1 MKIKPIIIVS
11 GEPYGVFLEIFF
23 KTLNNKKIKTYKT
36 PIIIIASYDLLL
48 KQMQKLKYSFKIKL
62 IDDIFF
68 NLNKL
73 NNKNINLINVNFDCN
88 KTFDKISSKSNH
100 YIAQCFNL
108 GLKLMKENKG
118 CALINGPISKK
129 HFLKK
134 KFPGVTEYLAS
145 KTGHKGEEVMLIYN
159 DNLSV
164 SPITTHLPL
173 KIIFKKITIKKIVKQ
188 VITINKF
195 YKKFLN
201 KTPKIAITGLNPHC
215 ESIKDKNEEKKIIN
229 PAIKLLFKKKIK
241 TFGPFAADTL
251 FIKKNVKKFDVIIGM
266 YHDQVLTPI
275 KTLYEFKAI
284 NITLGLPFIRISPDH
299 GPNNQM
305 LGQNK
310 SDPTS
315 LQEALKF
322 INKTRVS

>member
-36 PIIIIASYDLLL
+36 PILIIASYDLLL
-48 KQMQKLKYSFKIKL
+48 KQMKKLKYSFKIKL
-62 IDDIFF
+62 IDDKFF

-73 NNKNINLINVNFDCN
+73 NNKNINLINVNFNCN

-108 GLKLMKENKG
+108 GLKLMKEHKG
-118 CALINGPISKK
+118 CALINGPVSKK

-134 KFPGVTEYLAS
+134 KFPGITEYLAS
-145 KTGHKGEEVMLIYN
+145 KTGHTGKEVMLIYN
-159 DNLSV
+159 NNLSV
-164 SPITTHLPL
+164 SPLTTHLPL
-173 KIIFKKITIKKIVKQ
+173 KNIFKKITIKRIIKQ
-188 VITINKF
+188 AITINKF

-201 KTPKIAITGLNPHC
+201 KIPKIAITGLNPHC

-229 PAIKLLFKKKIK
+229 PAIKLLSKRKIK
-241 TFGPFAADTL
+241 VFGRFAADTL
-251 FIKKNVKKFDVIIGM
+251 FIEKNVKKFDVIIGM

-322 INKTRVS
+322 VNKIRVN

>member
-11 GEPYGVFLEIFF
+11 GEPYSIFLEIFF
-23 KTLNNKKIKTYKT
+23 KTLKNKNYKT
-36 PIIIIASYDLLL
+36 PILIIASYNLIL
-48 KQMQKLKYSFKIKL
+48 KQMKKLKYSFKINL
-62 IDDIFF
+62 INDKFL
-68 NLNKL
+68 NLYKL
-73 NNKNINLINVNFDCN
+73 NNKNINLINVNFNCN

-100 YIAQCFNL
+100 YIDQCFNL
-108 GLKLMKENKG
+108 GLKIMRANKG

-134 KFPGVTEYLAS
+134 KFPGITEYLAF
-145 KTGHKGEEVMLIYN
+145 KTRHTGKEVMLIYN
-159 DNLSV
+159 NNLSV

-173 KIIFKKITIKKIVKQ
+173 KNIFKKITIKKIIKQ

-195 YKKFLN
+195 YEKFLN
-201 KTPKIAITGLNPHC
+201 KKPKIAITGLNPHC
-215 ESIKDKNEEKKIIN
+215 ESIKDKNEEKKIIT
-229 PAIKLLFKKKIK
+229 PAIKFLSKKKIK
-241 TFGPFAADTL
+241 IFGPFAADTL

-305 LGQNK
+305 LGLNK
-310 SDPTS
+310 SDPKS
-315 LQEALKF
+315 LQEALNF
-322 INKTRVS
+322 VNKIRVN

>member
-62 IDDIFF
+62 IDDKFF

-88 KTFDKISSKSNH
+88 KTFDKISSKSNN

>member
-62 IDDIFF
+62 IDDKFF